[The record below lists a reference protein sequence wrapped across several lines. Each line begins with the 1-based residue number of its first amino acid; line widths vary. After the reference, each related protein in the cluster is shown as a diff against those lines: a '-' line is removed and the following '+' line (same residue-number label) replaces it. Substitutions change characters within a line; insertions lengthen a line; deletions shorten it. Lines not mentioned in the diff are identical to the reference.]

1 MEGGRRVF
9 LSFVVP
15 VFLGFVAEKD
25 GDARHLLNLSR
36 NGDGT
41 VGAGA
46 VEEVEGGEEERT
58 HSDDRPKG
66 SEGGGGGEKARS
78 HVFSML
84 ISHNCNAITYYD
96 KNHYNARPKAS

>member
-1 MEGGRRVF
+1 MKGATQISP
-9 LSFVVP
+9 SFVVA
-15 VFLGFVAEKD
+15 VFLGLVAEKD
-25 GDARHLLNLSR
+25 GDARHFLHLSR

-66 SEGGGGGEKARS
+66 SEGGGGGEKARC
-78 HVFSML
+78 HYFSASVL
-84 ISHNCNAITYYD
+84 HNCKTITY
-96 KNHYNARPKAS
+96 NYNKY